1 MKARCSGWYNTSL
14 VIVILGFEEGAT
26 GMTSIPIYVGLD
38 YHTKAVQV
46 CVEDGS
52 GQVLL
57 NSRCPN
63 WGPTII
69 GSVEGLGPAYEV
81 AGCAIEVCCGAADL
95 GDELIREAG
104 WSVDLAHPG
113 YVSRMKQSPDKHDW
127 GDARL
132 LADLERV
139 GYVPRV
145 WLAPQEIRELRRLIR
160 YRQYQVQQR
169 RDTKLKI
176 GALLRDHRISGRTE
190 SRPWTRPWL
199 AWLKSV
205 PLPAQSRWVMDH
217 LMADLDRLNRD
228 IRETEA
234 HLEHVTANDS
244 LVIHLRALSGVG
256 PVTSWIL
263 RAEVGWFHRF
273 RSGKQLSRFCGLS
286 PRNVSSGERQA
297 DAGLVKA
304 GNTQLRSVLIES
316 AHRLIRYD
324 KRWSELALKMLRSGK
339 PKSMVAAAVANRW
352 VRWMFHQ
359 VKDIQRVA

>member
-1 MKARCSGWYNTSL
+1 
-14 VIVILGFEEGAT
+14 
-26 GMTSIPIYVGLD
+26 
-38 YHTKAVQV
+38 
-46 CVEDGS
+46 
-52 GQVLL
+52 
-57 NSRCPN
+57 
-63 WGPTII
+63 
-69 GSVEGLGPAYEV
+69 
-81 AGCAIEVCCGAADL
+81 
-95 GDELIREAG
+95 
-104 WSVDLAHPG
+104 
-113 YVSRMKQSPDKHDW
+113 MKQSPDKHDW

-176 GALLRDHRISGRTE
+176 GALLRDHRISGRIE

-234 HLEHVTANDS
+234 HLEHVTVNDS
-244 LVIHLRALSGVG
+244 LVIHLRTLSGVG

-324 KRWSELALKMLRSGK
+324 KRWSELALKMLRAGK